1 MARLPI
7 LFVLLAAL
15 ASLAIAASPPTF
27 CKCTCFKNST
37 IIPLGPG
44 HEPPAAPPAPSP
56 TTTPAT
62 TTTTTPHPDGKG
74 KRAEAAAAAAPQ
86 AHMEDKRAA
95 SSSCSQ
101 CNRAF
106 CLKYNLPIC
115 KGAEEKDVVTMC
127 FARDSRKDRLIVW
140 TFLLGTAGLLGWA
153 AARRAL
159 EQREMRKRAAAAGLG
174 RGAGDNV
181 AEGGGGGGGG
191 GNPRRSPTRRGG
203 ADAGGDYM
211 FVVGDDRGEGSASGL
226 RSGR

>member
-1 MARLPI
+1 MLSQFYNSQAHHQK
-7 LFVLLAAL
+7 ADHTDKTETA
-15 ASLAIAASPPTF
+15 PPTF

-44 HEPPAAPPAPSP
+44 HEPPPAPPPAPSP
-56 TTTPAT
+56 TTTT
-62 TTTTTPHPDGKG
+62 TTATPSDATNKDKDKG
-74 KRAEAAAAAAPQ
+74 EAGETAAAPRS
-86 AHMEDKRAA
+86 HMEDKRAA

-153 AARRAL
+153 AVRRAL
-159 EQREMRKRAAAAGLG
+159 ERREMRKRAAGG
-174 RGAGDNV
+174 GGGVDV
-181 AEGGGGGGGG
+181 GGGGGGDG
-191 GNPRRSPTRRGG
+191 GNPRRSPTRRGA
-203 ADAGGDYM
+203 ADAGGDYL

-226 RSGR
+226 HSGR

>member
-56 TTTPAT
+56 TTP
-62 TTTTTPHPDGKG
+62 TTPPSDGKDKG
-74 KRAEAAAAAAPQ
+74 KAGGGAAAAAPR

-153 AARRAL
+153 TVRRAL

-174 RGAGDNV
+174 GGVDDV
-181 AEGGGGGGGG
+181 AGGGGGGGG

-203 ADAGGDYM
+203 ADSGGDYM
-211 FVVGDDRGEGSASGL
+211 FVAGDDRGEGSAAGL